1 MTRVFH
7 EKIILSGT
15 VLGFSGRTWACIWD
29 GENRYIGL
37 SECGRNDQFSRKRGR
52 EIAVGRAM
60 TAEARP
66 CRVKTQR
73 LVFQVLADGTP
84 NYEPTL
90 WQPKAPKFFQ
100 RFLDSVP
107 EHLWKPMTAKEQKAM
122 A

>member
-1 MTRVFH
+1 MTRIYH
-7 EKIILSGT
+7 EKIIVDGKS
-15 VLGFSGRTWACIWD
+15 VGFTGVTWACIWD

-52 EIAVGRAM
+52 EIAVGRAK

-66 CRVKTQR
+66 SQVKTQR
-73 LVFQVLADGTP
+73 LVFIVSADGAP
-84 NYEPTL
+84 NYEPTP

-100 RFLDSVP
+100 RFLDAVP
-107 EHLWKPMTAKEQKAM
+107 DHLWKPMAASEQQAS